1 MIHQPEEYLRNELVR
16 ATREKPWLAGRLA
29 VMPSLPPFCV
39 HAGADTPTVAVVTAN
54 NWVASTHNKW
64 CPDCGGQLEWVLTDP
79 VWHGW
84 WLCHTGQSEWQH
96 DPYTDR
102 PESATTTLSDNN
114 P

>member
-1 MIHQPEEYLRNELVR
+1 
-16 ATREKPWLAGRLA
+16 
-29 VMPSLPPFCV
+29 
-39 HAGADTPTVAVVTAN
+39 VAVVTAN